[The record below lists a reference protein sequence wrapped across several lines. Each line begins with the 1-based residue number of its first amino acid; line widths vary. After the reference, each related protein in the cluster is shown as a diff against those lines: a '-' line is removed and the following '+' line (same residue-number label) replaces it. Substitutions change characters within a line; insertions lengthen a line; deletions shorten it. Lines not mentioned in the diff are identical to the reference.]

1 MGASIRRYT
10 GMVLVIHC
18 LIERGAEGAFV
29 LATGFP
35 RIDIKQEQQKNST
48 HEYATQ
54 NLLLLCAQILI
65 LEAVQSKKDGL
76 RLGSESLLC
85 FHESLLINIW

>member
-18 LIERGAEGAFV
+18 LIERRADGSFV
-29 LATGFP
+29 LATGFQ
-35 RIDIKQEQQKNST
+35 RIDIKQEEQKNST

-54 NLLLLCAQILI
+54 SILLLWAQILI

-76 RLGSESLLC
+76 
-85 FHESLLINIW
+85 

>member
-35 RIDIKQEQQKNST
+35 RIDIKQEEQKNST

-65 LEAVQSKKDGL
+65 LEAVQSKNMGCDWGQNLFCVFTKA
-76 RLGSESLLC
+76 C
-85 FHESLLINIW
+85 